1 MASLRRA
8 DPPPDPLLTSLV
20 TPSTTSPR
28 SDASELNSQLQRE
41 LDRLD
46 HAHRRRSLR
55 PVRPENRYVH
65 RDGQRLLNLASND
78 YLGLSLHPS
87 LRDAVARAAR
97 AHGSGATSSRLVVGH
112 FDLHAQ
118 VEARFAAF
126 KHAEAALVLP
136 TGFMANLAVLTSL
149 AREGDLV
156 CLDKLV
162 HASLIDA
169 ARASGAAVR
178 SFPHLQLDRL
188 ERLLS
193 RHVEQAG
200 EVTDP
205 LTGLVRCARRLV
217 VTDSVFSMDGD
228 TADLPGLLE
237 VCERYAA
244 TLVVDEAHGTGVLG
258 DRGSGLAEAQGVA
271 GRVPITISTAS
282 KALGGLGGMVT
293 ADRVVIDTLV
303 NRARSLIYTTG
314 VPPTQL
320 AAIDAALDLVE
331 AEPGRRERLRI
342 LSTRM
347 RSELSDRGWQLPE
360 PAHVTPILPLLA
372 GEPEAALALAERLE
386 QHGIL
391 GVAIRPPTVAP
402 GTSRVRLCLRADLD
416 DDECDKVLS
425 AIGTPRGDRV

>member
-1 MASLRRA
+1 MT
-8 DPPPDPLLTSLV
+8 PL
-20 TPSTTSPR
+20 TTSPR
-28 SDASELNSQLQRE
+28 ADASELNPQLQQE
-41 LDRLD
+41 LDRLAE
-46 HAHRRRSLR
+46 AHRRRSLQ
-55 PVRPENRYVH
+55 PVRPENRHVH
-65 RDGQRLLNLASND
+65 RGDKRLLNLASND
-78 YLGLSLHPS
+78 YLGLSLHPT
-87 LRDAVARAAR
+87 LRDAVAQAAR
-97 AHGSGATSSRLVVGH
+97 EHGAGATASRLVVGH

-118 VEARFAAF
+118 LEARFAAF

-136 TGFMANLAVLTSL
+136 TGFTANLAVLTSL

-169 ARASGAAVR
+169 ARASGAATR
-178 SFPHLQLDRL
+178 SFPHLQPDRL
-188 ERLLS
+188 ERLMS

-205 LTGLVRCARRLV
+205 LTGLVRRARRFV

-237 VCERYAA
+237 VCERHAA
-244 TLVVDEAHGTGVLG
+244 TLIVDEAHATGVLG
-258 DRGSGLAEAQGVA
+258 EHGSGLAEAQGVA

-282 KALGGLGGMVT
+282 KALGGLGGIVT
-293 ADRVVIDTLV
+293 ADRVVIDTLI

-331 AEPGRRERLRI
+331 AEPERRERVRA
-342 LSTRM
+342 LSLPV
-347 RSELSDRGWQLPE
+347 RSELTQRGWRLPD
-360 PAHVTPILPLLA
+360 ASHATPILPLLA
-372 GEPEAALALAERLE
+372 GEPESALALAERLE
-386 QHGIL
+386 RHGIL

-416 DDECDKVLS
+416 DDDCDRVLL
-425 AIGTPRGDRV
+425 AIGTPHGSLER